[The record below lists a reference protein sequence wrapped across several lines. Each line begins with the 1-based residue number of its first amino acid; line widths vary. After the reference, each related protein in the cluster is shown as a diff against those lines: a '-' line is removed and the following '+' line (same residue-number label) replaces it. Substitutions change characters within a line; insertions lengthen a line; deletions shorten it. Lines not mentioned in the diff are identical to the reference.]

1 MVDSLG
7 TVRKIFWQQEKNTTS
22 FNDVEEE
29 MRFFS
34 WSFWCLFVPPPSQTR
49 FFDQSLV
56 DQTSNELTRPW
67 RQVAVGWISSRLR
80 PEAIAK
86 MAQMD
91 HLRCHCIWTQICV
104 STATRAEPLEPC
116 RVCCEKAESG
126 GEKNTSS
133 CTSVCLATLNP
144 GGCLAFPVD
153 LSNLFQPKQDTSP
166 EN

>member
-1 MVDSLG
+1 M
-7 TVRKIFWQQEKNTTS
+7 
-22 FNDVEEE
+22 
-29 MRFFS
+29 
-34 WSFWCLFVPPPSQTR
+34 FVCPPPSQTR

-133 CTSVCLATLNP
+133 CTRVCLATLNP